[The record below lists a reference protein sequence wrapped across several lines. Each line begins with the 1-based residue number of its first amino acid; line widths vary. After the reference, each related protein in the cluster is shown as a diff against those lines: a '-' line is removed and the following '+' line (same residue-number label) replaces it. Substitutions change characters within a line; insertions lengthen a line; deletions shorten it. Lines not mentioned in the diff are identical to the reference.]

1 MEEYLLCLNIKCPHR
16 FICLHIV
23 VMFRKI
29 MEPLGGGAHRR
40 KLAVEDGFV
49 AFIH

>member
-1 MEEYLLCLNIKCPHR
+1 MEEYLLCLNIKYPHR

-29 MEPLGGGAHRR
+29 MKPIGGGAPRR
-40 KLAVEDGFV
+40 KLAVEDGFG

>member
-1 MEEYLLCLNIKCPHR
+1 
-16 FICLHIV
+16 
-23 VMFRKI
+23 MFRKI